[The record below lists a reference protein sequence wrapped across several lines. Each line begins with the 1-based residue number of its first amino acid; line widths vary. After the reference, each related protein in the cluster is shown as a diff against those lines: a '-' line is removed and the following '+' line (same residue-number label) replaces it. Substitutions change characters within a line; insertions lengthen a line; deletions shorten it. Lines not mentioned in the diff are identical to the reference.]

1 VGEDESSATTA
12 DGETRPY
19 DPAWIELAEPPLE
32 RLRREAIDPPS
43 GEPSRYPPAAKPT
56 VAP

>member
-1 VGEDESSATTA
+1 MGEDGAHA
-12 DGETRPY
+12 DGPNDE
-19 DPAWIELAEPPLE
+19 AWPFHPTWVELAEPPLE

-43 GEPSRYPPAAKPT
+43 AEPSRYPPSAKPT